1 MKGRAEPGEGS
12 IAHGPSQVPVDA
24 VVKYLALLERAQ
36 EEHERRPV
44 TGSRRNPLA
53 RSAFSCMLEE
63 EIRAA
68 KGAK

>member
-1 MKGRAEPGEGS
+1 M
-12 IAHGPSQVPVDA
+12 PVDA
-24 VVKYLALLERAQ
+24 AVKYLALLERAQ

>member
-1 MKGRAEPGEGS
+1 M
-12 IAHGPSQVPVDA
+12 AHGPSQVPVDA
-24 VVKYLALLERAQ
+24 AVKYLALLERAQ

-53 RSAFSCMLEE
+53 RSAFSVMLEE